1 MNPDNRVMVFWGK
14 ITRKRAGSGPSPPGG
29 AFPGYSTVCP
39 GLSGALDMA
48 ETAGGDKTV
57 GWSPV
62 I

>member
-14 ITRKRAGSGPSPPGG
+14 ITRKLASSGPSPFGG
-29 AFPGYSTVCP
+29 ASPGYSTVCP
-39 GLSGALDMA
+39 GLSGALDLA
-48 ETAGGDKTV
+48 KTVGGGKTV